1 MKNAI
6 INYIKGG
13 INLVKKLKEILDI
26 LKGEEKLILSVAAAE
41 DKEVL
46 QAIKDAVEKQIIE
59 PILVGDGDKIKLIS
73 EKINFDLTGI
83 KILNSNNIEESAKIA
98 VELVATKN
106 ADFVMK
112 GILDTS
118 ILLKSVLN
126 KEYGLRTESLLS
138 HVVAYQMENYHKL
151 LLITDGGM
159 NISPNYEQKEMILK
173 NAIQAAKALGIDTI
187 KVACLAAKEKVNPK
201 MQATVDGHLLQEA
214 SINGKFGRNVI
225 VEGPLSFDIALS
237 KEASDIKGSKSEV
250 SGDIDILLVPIIE
263 VGNGIGKSFTYMANA
278 KSAGVIMGAKA
289 PIVLVSRSDSAE
301 SKLYSIAYGALIAK
315 EIKKTI

>member
-1 MKNAI
+1 M
-6 INYIKGG
+6 
-13 INLVKKLKEILDI
+13 VKKLKEIFDI

-46 QAIKDAVEKQIIE
+46 KAVKDAVEKQIIE

-201 MQATVDGHLLQEA
+201 MQATVDGRLLQEA

-237 KEASDIKGSKSEV
+237 KESSDMKGFKSEV
-250 SGDIDILLVPIIE
+250 SGDIDILLVPNIE

-315 EIKKTI
+315 DIKKII